1 MNEMN
6 SESSKK
12 SADTRNSWHCFM
24 FKSKCGYNVFRKQS
38 TVDICEK
45 SFRELEVFGFKF
57 GAIGF
62 GLNHVH
68 LQVDI
73 PKKYSVLVAE
83 IMLKSRSARKIFEEK
98 PRFRLRY
105 PRGSFW
111 SGYEHHQAV
120 GVDKEAN
127 TKYVEDQERHHGVER
142 INDVQTRLSSFS

>member
-6 SESSKK
+6 SGSSKK

-98 PRFRLRY
+98 PQFRLRY
-105 PRGSFW
+105 SRGSFW
-111 SGYEHHQAV
+111 SGYEHHQGFGA
-120 GVDKEAN
+120 
-127 TKYVEDQERHHGVER
+127 DQAKALAYIENQQQHHNVK
-142 INDVQTRLSSFS
+142 